1 MCVGGDCEKA
11 KFEFASVEGKVEVEL
26 KAELGKM
33 T

>member
-1 MCVGGDCEKA
+1 MCGGGDCEKA
-11 KFEFASVEGKVEVEL
+11 KFASVEGKVEVEL